1 MSVMEPEPQVR
12 VLVADDQEP
21 FRRAA
26 RTVVAAA
33 PGFTLVGEASSGEE
47 AVQLAAA
54 LLPDLVLLDVRMPGI
69 GGAEAARRIAAPLVV
84 LISTQPDAGVIDAA
98 PLRFLPKEDFG
109 PSALRAL
116 WQGRASAADPTG
128 RGAPP

>member
-1 MSVMEPEPQVR
+1 MR
-12 VLVADDQEP
+12 VLVVDDQEP

-26 RTVVAAA
+26 RVVVAAA

-47 AVQLAAA
+47 AVELAAA
-54 LLPDLVLLDVRMPGI
+54 LHPDLVLLDTRMPGI

-84 LISTQPDAGVIDAA
+84 LTSSHPAPAGIDGA

-109 PSALRAL
+109 PSALRSL
-116 WQGRASAADPTG
+116 WNERASAADRTG
-128 RGAPP
+128 TEAQP